1 MTDKRVQFFMSYA
14 WNDNR
19 LPPGEH
25 SDKQPFVSA
34 LAGQIEWYFND
45 AKPYSPLLWWDRDN
59 IDDGTQF
66 RPAIR
71 AAIEASSFLVIVLS

>member
-45 AKPYSPLLWWDRDN
+45 AKPYSPLL
-59 IDDGTQF
+59 
-66 RPAIR
+66 
-71 AAIEASSFLVIVLS
+71 